1 MSTTQEPEPTPLPT
15 RVRTYT
21 QDEVDDLDL
30 YALSTDILDTLPFDW
45 QVDTSENILLG
56 NDVILDV
63 GTGNGKSLTFTLSLL
78 PNETDMNLVVCPLT
92 ALMIDQ
98 TTNAKIST
106 VAVCSE
112 TLEAVGRDAM
122 FADIVAGKYRLIL
135 VSPEIAIS
143 KVFSQKVLSQANF
156 TRHLRSVCIDE
167 AHCISLWGGSFRP
180 DYAGLGILRGR
191 LPSHIPFL
199 VASATLPSH
208 ILDDVC
214 SKLQLSKDA
223 HRVSLTNDRRNVS
236 LSVHQMKHSE
246 ESKADLRYLIPDGA
260 VYPSEVPQ
268 TIIYCNQRLTCEDA
282 ADRAREWAEDV
293 GMIGVPKEWIVF
305 YHAKLGAARKREIE
319 EMIRDG
325 RARLVFC
332 TDALGMGCDFR
343 SVLRVVLWG
352 LPPSFCALAQ
362 RAGRAVRDMDMDGEA
377 TLFVSQNVYSKGVK
391 EIEIGLSLAEVVA
404 DAEAE
409 NRGGDIEAVLESQGV
424 DLAEEQEVVSV
435 EEVGVRVSGN
445 ADEEEEQA
453 DVLPAATTAR
463 GRKLRMKEGYN
474 RREALYLSRFV
485 AGKECRRKV
494 WNDFFGNG
502 RKIQLKYLETTLFKE
517 RDKFV

>member
-1 MSTTQEPEPTPLPT
+1 M
-15 RVRTYT
+15 
-21 QDEVDDLDL
+21 
-30 YALSTDILDTLPFDW
+30 
-45 QVDTSENILLG
+45 
-56 NDVILDV
+56 
-63 GTGNGKSLTFTLSLL
+63 
-78 PNETDMNLVVCPLT
+78 
-92 ALMIDQ
+92 
-98 TTNAKIST
+98 
-106 VAVCSE
+106 
-112 TLEAVGRDAM
+112 GRDAM
-122 FADIVAGKYRLIL
+122 FAVRAPFLIWTPTLSAHLRQDIVAGKYHLIL
-135 VSPEIAIS
+135 ISPEIAIS

-282 ADRAREWAEDV
+282 ADRAREWAEDA
-293 GMIGVPKEWIVF
+293 GMISVPKEWIVF

-332 TDALGMGCDFR
+332 TDALGMVCTPL
-343 SVLRVVLWG
+343 SY
-352 LPPSFCALAQ
+352 
-362 RAGRAVRDMDMDGEA
+362 VRNVD
-377 TLFVSQNVYSKGVK
+377 LFV
-391 EIEIGLSLAEVVA
+391 
-404 DAEAE
+404 
-409 NRGGDIEAVLESQGV
+409 
-424 DLAEEQEVVSV
+424 
-435 EEVGVRVSGN
+435 
-445 ADEEEEQA
+445 
-453 DVLPAATTAR
+453 
-463 GRKLRMKEGYN
+463 
-474 RREALYLSRFV
+474 
-485 AGKECRRKV
+485 
-494 WNDFFGNG
+494 
-502 RKIQLKYLETTLFKE
+502 
-517 RDKFV
+517 